1 MKNVENKTYHISLVS
16 LGALLEGLAGLDTLA
31 GSACM
36 PGGPLELAD
45 IPGGSSS
52 CIPGGPPLEIWR
64 SNEDAFLVG
73 GFGISV
79 FVSASGKGGTSGC
92 KDELVCGGGNVV
104 GDPEDVLGC
113 GGGVLALAGGGI
125 IGVVLRV
132 AIDMLLK
139 DLDTSL
145 DSAESVLVSLDMADK
160 LSRCSALSCSSSTF
174 LVLDLPSSSN
184 V

>member
-1 MKNVENKTYHISLVS
+1 LKNVENKTYHISLVS

-104 GDPEDVLGC
+104 WGAADAVAVAAVMDPEDVLGC

-125 IGVVLRV
+125 IGVVLR
-132 AIDMLLK
+132 
-139 DLDTSL
+139 
-145 DSAESVLVSLDMADK
+145 
-160 LSRCSALSCSSSTF
+160 
-174 LVLDLPSSSN
+174 
-184 V
+184 